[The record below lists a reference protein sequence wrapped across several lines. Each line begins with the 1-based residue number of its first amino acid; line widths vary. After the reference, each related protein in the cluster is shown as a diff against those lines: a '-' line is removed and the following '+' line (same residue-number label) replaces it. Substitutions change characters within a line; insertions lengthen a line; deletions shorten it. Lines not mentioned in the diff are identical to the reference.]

1 MKRKIAPASKKTEC
15 TRDGT
20 RTRTA
25 VKPAD
30 FKSAASTIPP
40 PEQNC
45 YQLPIK
51 STSILRR
58 IAFEENSQSFFLRN
72 SSESQFYFSNEL
84 LIKNSISIKKITR
97 KSKPFLAGIFISG
110 KFFCGF

>member
-40 PEQNC
+40 PEQKAFICRNLL
-45 YQLPIK
+45 YLKALDSVFLIQVNFRVSRKIAKK
-51 STSILRR
+51 S
-58 IAFEENSQSFFLRN
+58 AFF
-72 SSESQFYFSNEL
+72 
-84 LIKNSISIKKITR
+84 T
-97 KSKPFLAGIFISG
+97 
-110 KFFCGF
+110 

>member
-1 MKRKIAPASKKTEC
+1 MKNIKQKNIYSTTFGVDPKILGIEQKCNPSLSG

-40 PEQNC
+40 PELKFNVA
-45 YQLPIK
+45 
-51 STSILRR
+51 SIQ
-58 IAFEENSQSFFLRN
+58 IFLC
-72 SSESQFYFSNEL
+72 
-84 LIKNSISIKKITR
+84 
-97 KSKPFLAGIFISG
+97 KSKIFYIYIFLSYLTVFPFESSYQ
-110 KFFCGF
+110 K

>member
-1 MKRKIAPASKKTEC
+1 MKRKIAPAIKKTEC

-51 STSILRR
+51 STSILRST
-58 IAFEENSQSFFLRN
+58 AFEENSQSFFLRN

-84 LIKNSISIKKITR
+84 LIKNSISI
-97 KSKPFLAGIFISG
+97 
-110 KFFCGF
+110 